1 MDKSEVRNLKSET
14 NPKPEYV
21 GANTVLA
28 KQSSSSFGF
37 GCKQWCSLLVAAIG
51 ILASARAQPFIH
63 PGALHTL
70 ADLDRMKTNVLA
82 GNHPWIDDWNL
93 LITDSQAQTNYG
105 THVQANMGSSR
116 QNADLD
122 AHAAYLNAL
131 RWYIS
136 GNANYANKATNI
148 LNSWAA
154 AVNVVPSGTDIPGLI
169 GIPIAHFAEAA
180 ELLRA
185 YSGWKAAD
193 FQAYTNMMLTY
204 LYPSSIGFLTNHN
217 GACVSHYFAN
227 WDASNIEALIAMGVL
242 CDNTNIYNQG
252 VNYFI
257 SGAGNGAIS
266 NAIPYLYS
274 GIGQEQ
280 ESGRDQEHAQLG
292 VGELAAAC
300 QTAWNQGLDLFG
312 FSNNRLL
319 TGAEYLAQYTLG
331 HDVPYTSLND
341 CSGDNMFFVSNNGR
355 GRLDDRPIWE
365 LIYNHYAV
373 LQGLNAPNTRRM
385 ANLYRLEGG
394 SVDHFGYGT
403 LTFTLN
409 ATNSPYPPIPLPAVP
424 VGLNAQGGISQV
436 TLNWTPADGDLAQ
449 GYNVLRS
456 TTSGG
461 PYATIASWSANA
473 FPGYTD
479 TSVVNGTIYYYVVSA
494 NNQIG
499 ASGNSAEVSAT
510 PSASGALPAAWT
522 SQDVGVVTNAGS
534 GVYTS
539 SGDNTFVVTGSGTGI
554 GGTSDGGFQY
564 TYVNATNDFTIVAR
578 LTVNNADQ
586 MGLMMRSS
594 LATNAALVQIMMA
607 ANARESTYG
616 VRSPGGNLNHYTSG
630 DQFTELPAWYKLVRS
645 GNTFTAYQSADGV
658 NWVTVQSSNF
668 SMGATYYAGIAIN
681 DGNATF
687 DNVAYTNAA
696 VTGSFAPPAT
706 PANLTATAV
715 ASNQV
720 YLTWSPITNAFGYNV
735 KRSTASGGP
744 YTIVATATA
753 AVSFYDTSAS
763 ANTTYYYVVSA
774 IDGGGE
780 STNSAEANVIM
791 PAPSPPAA
799 PTGLSA
805 TATPSQVLLNWSASI
820 GADTY
825 NIKRS
830 VTSGGPYTSIATGVI
845 AEFADT
851 NVTAGLMYY
860 YVVSAVNSAG
870 ESVNSSQVGVP
881 VPHKLTGSII
891 GTPGSWNNLGNTIS
905 NVFDGNLNTYFD
917 GPDASSDWAGLDFG
931 AGTSNIITQIQ
942 YCPRAGYTSR
952 MVGGVFQGGN
962 DAAFSSPTTLFTVSA
977 TPAQGVM
984 TVQAI
989 GNTNAFRYVRYY
1001 GPANGN
1007 CNVAEVEFD
1016 GLAAIPSPPAAPA
1029 SLSAVAGDGQVLL
1042 NWTASSGAAGYNV
1055 KRSVTDGTGYVTVG
1069 SSASTNFTDST
1080 VSNGTEYYFV
1090 TTATNA
1096 GGESADSVQVAV
1108 RPVSFGAP
1116 QVSFSA
1122 NGNQLQLTWPLDHV
1136 GWVLQAQTDSLGTN
1150 WITVSGSTA
1159 TDLWV
1164 APIDPT
1170 AGSVFYRLVY
1180 P

>member
-1 MDKSEVRNLKSET
+1 ML
-14 NPKPEYV
+14 
-21 GANTVLA
+21 VLIA
-28 KQSSSSFGF
+28 GLFVSVQ
-37 GCKQWCSLLVAAIG
+37 
-51 ILASARAQPFIH
+51 AQPFAH

-131 RWYIS
+131 RWYNS
-136 GNANYANKATNI
+136 GNVNYANKATNI

-227 WDASNIEALIAMGVL
+227 WDACNVEALIAMGVL

-257 SGAGNGAIS
+257 SGAGNGGIS
-266 NAIPYLYS
+266 NAIPYLYP
-274 GIGQEQ
+274 GALGQEQ

-292 VGELAAAC
+292 VGELAAAY

-319 TGAEYLAQYTLG
+319 ASAEYLAQYTLG

-373 LQGLNAPNTRRM
+373 LRGLSAPNTRKM
-385 ANLYRLEGG
+385 VSLYRLEGG
-394 SVDHFGYGT
+394 SADHFGYGT
-403 LTFTLN
+403 LTFTLG
-409 ATNSPYPPIPLPAVP
+409 AANSPYPPIPLPAAP
-424 VGLNAQGGISQV
+424 VGLTAQSGISQV
-436 TLNWTPADGDLAQ
+436 TLNWTPAGGDLAQ

-461 PYATIASWSANA
+461 PYTTIATWSANA
-473 FPGYTD
+473 FAGYTD
-479 TSVVNGTIYYYVVSA
+479 TSVVNGTTYYYVVSA

-499 ASGNSAEVSAT
+499 TGGNSAEVSAT
-510 PSASGALPAAWT
+510 PTASGAPPAAWA
-522 SQDVGVVTNAGS
+522 SQDIGVVNSAGS
-534 GVYTS
+534 AVYAS
-539 SGDNTFVVTGSGTGI
+539 AGDNTFIVTGNGTGI
-554 GGTSDGGFQY
+554 GGTADGGFQY

-607 ANARESTYG
+607 ANARQSTYG
-616 VRSPGGNLNHYTSG
+616 VRTPGGNLNHYNSG

-645 GNTFTAYQSADGV
+645 GNAFSAYQSADGV
-658 NWVTVQSSNF
+658 NWVNVQSSTF
-668 SMGATYYAGIAIN
+668 SMGATYYAGIVIN
-681 DGNATF
+681 SGNATF

-696 VTGSFAPPAT
+696 ITGSFAPPAT
-706 PANLTATAV
+706 PANLNATAV
-715 ASNQV
+715 TSNQV
-720 YLTWSPITNAFGYNV
+720 YLTWSPVTNAVGYNI

-744 YTIVATATA
+744 YANIATATPA
-753 AVSFYDTSAS
+753 ISFYDTSA
-763 ANTTYYYVVSA
+763 AGNTTYYYVVSA
-774 IDGGGE
+774 INGGGE
-780 STNSAEANVIM
+780 STNSIESSASTPV
-791 PAPSPPAA
+791 PSPPAP
-799 PTGLSA
+799 PTGLIA
-805 TATPSQVLLNWSASI
+805 TATPSQVLLEWSASI

-830 VTSGGPYTSIATGVI
+830 TTSGGPYTNIATGVI
-845 AEFADT
+845 ANFVDA
-851 NVTAGLMYY
+851 NVTAGLTYF
-860 YVVSAVNSAG
+860 YVVSAVNSVG
-870 ESVNSSQVGVP
+870 ESANSSQVGVP
-881 VPHKLTGSII
+881 MPHKLTGTII
-891 GTPGSWNNLGNTIS
+891 GTPGSWNNQGNTIA
-905 NVFDGNLNTYFD
+905 NVFDGNLGTFFD
-917 GPDASSDWAGLDFG
+917 GPDASGDWAGLDFG
-931 AGTSNIITQIQ
+931 SGVSNVITQIQ
-942 YCPRAGYTSR
+942 YCPRAGYVSR
-952 MVGGVFQGGN
+952 MVGGIFQGAN
-962 DAAFSSPTTLFTVSA
+962 DASFSVPTTLFTVSV
-977 TPAQGVM
+977 TPVQGVM

-989 GNTNAFRYVRYY
+989 SNTNAFRYVRYY

-1016 GLAAIPSPPAAPA
+1016 GLAAVPAPPAAPA

-1042 NWTASSGAAGYNV
+1042 NWTPSSGASGYYI
-1055 KRSVTDGTGYVTVG
+1055 KRSITNGTGYATVG
-1069 SSASTNFTDST
+1069 GSASTNFTDST
-1080 VSNGTEYYFV
+1080 VANGTLYYFV

-1096 GGESADSVQVAV
+1096 GGESPNSVQVAV
-1108 RPVSFGAP
+1108 RPVSFTPP
-1116 QVSFSA
+1116 QLGLSL
-1122 NGNQLQLTWPLDHV
+1122 NGGQLQFIWPSDHI
-1136 GWVLQAQTDSLGTN
+1136 GWSLQAQTNPPGAGLGTSWVTILDSN
-1150 WITVSGSTA
+1150 STNQMLMPV
-1159 TDLWV
+1159 DL
-1164 APIDPT
+1164 AN
-1170 AGSVFYRLVY
+1170 GSVFFRMIY

>member
-1 MDKSEVRNLKSET
+1 MRLK
-14 NPKPEYV
+14 KLCLFLFV
-21 GANTVLA
+21 FGAVVA
-28 KQSSSSFGF
+28 VHAQSF
-37 GCKQWCSLLVAAIG
+37 V
-51 ILASARAQPFIH
+51 H

-105 THVQANMGSSR
+105 THVQANMGASR

-122 AHAAYLNAL
+122 AHAAYLNAV

-169 GIPIAHFAEAA
+169 GIPIAHFAEAG

-204 LYPSSIGFLTNHN
+204 LYPSCNGFLTNHN

-227 WDASNIEALIAMGVL
+227 WDACNVEALIAMGVL

-257 SGAGNGAIS
+257 GGAGNGAIS
-266 NAIPYLYS
+266 NAVPYLYS
-274 GIGQEQ
+274 GGIGQEQ

-300 QTAWNQGLDLFG
+300 QTAWNQGLDLFS

-319 TGAEYLAQYTLG
+319 ASAEYLAQYTLG
-331 HDVPYTSLND
+331 HEVPYTSLND
-341 CSGDNMFFVSNNGR
+341 CSGDNMFFVSNSGR

-373 LQGLNAPNTRRM
+373 LQGLNAPNTTRM
-385 ANLYRLEGG
+385 VNLYRLEHG
-394 SVDHFGYGT
+394 SADHFGYGT

-424 VGLNAQGGISQV
+424 VGLTAQGGISQV
-436 TLNWTPADGDLAQ
+436 TLNWAPAAEDLAQ
-449 GYNVLRS
+449 DYNVLRS

-461 PYATIASWSANA
+461 PYATIATWSANA

-479 TSVVNGTIYYYVVSA
+479 TSVVNGTTYYYVVSA
-494 NNQIG
+494 DNQIG
-499 ASGNSAEVSAT
+499 ATGNSAEVSAT
-510 PSASGALPAAWT
+510 PMASSSPPAAWT
-522 SQDVGVVTNAGS
+522 SQDVGVVTSAGN
-534 GVYTS
+534 GVYAS
-539 SGDNTFVVTGSGTGI
+539 ANDNTFIVTGNGTGI
-554 GGTSDGGFQY
+554 GGTADGGFQY
-564 TYVNATNDFTIVAR
+564 AYVNATNDFTIVAR

-616 VRSPGGNLNHYTSG
+616 VRTPGGNLNHYTSG
-630 DQFTELPAWYKLVRS
+630 DQFTVLPAWYKLVRS
-645 GNTFTAYQSADGV
+645 GNAFTAYQSADGV
-658 NWVTVQSSNF
+658 NWVNVQSSFF

-681 DGNATF
+681 SGNATF

-696 VTGSFAPPAT
+696 VIGSFAPPAA
-706 PANLTATAV
+706 PATLTGTAV

-720 YLTWSPITNAFGYNV
+720 CLTWSPVMNAAGYNV
-735 KRSTASGGP
+735 KRSTTSGGP
-744 YTIVATATA
+744 YTNLATATPA
-753 AVSFYDTSAS
+753 TGFCDAS
-763 ANTTYYYVVSA
+763 AVGNTTYYYVVSA
-774 IDGGGE
+774 INGGGE
-780 STNSAEANVIM
+780 STNSIESSALT
-791 PAPSPPAA
+791 PPPSPSAP
-799 PTGLSA
+799 PTGLTA
-805 TATPSQVLLNWSASI
+805 AATPSQVLLSWSASI

-830 VTSGGPYTSIATGVI
+830 TTSGGPYTNIATGVI
-845 AEFADT
+845 ANFVDT
-851 NVTAGLMYY
+851 NVSSGLTYF

-870 ESVNSSQVGVP
+870 ESSNSSQVSVP
-881 VPHKLTGSII
+881 LPHKLTGTII

-905 NVFDGNLNTYFD
+905 NVFDGNLGTYFD
-917 GPDASSDWAGLDFG
+917 GPDASGDWAGLDFG
-931 AGTSNIITQIQ
+931 PGVSNVITQIQ
-942 YCPRAGYTSR
+942 YCPRASFASR
-952 MVGGVFQGGN
+952 MVGGVFQGAN
-962 DAAFSSPTTLFTVSA
+962 EPAFSAPTTLFTVSA

-989 GNTNAFRYVRYY
+989 SNTNAFRYVRYY

-1016 GLAAIPSPPAAPA
+1016 GLAAISAPPAAPA
-1029 SLSAVAGDGQVLL
+1029 SLSAVAGDGQVFL
-1042 NWTASSGAAGYNV
+1042 NWNAVVGATAYNIM
-1055 KRSVTDGTGYVTVG
+1055 RSTTNGGPYAFIG
-1069 SSASTNFTDST
+1069 SSTGTNYTDSILSDGVT
-1080 VSNGTEYYFV
+1080 YYYV
-1090 TTATNA
+1090 IIAINA
-1096 GGESADSVQVAV
+1096 VGQSADSTQVSAV
-1108 RPVSFGAP
+1108 PVSLIPP
-1116 QVSFSA
+1116 QISFSA
-1122 NGNQLQLTWPLDHV
+1122 NGNQLQLSWPTDHV
-1136 GWVLQAQTDSLGTN
+1136 GWALQVQTNSLGTN
-1150 WITVSGSTA
+1150 WTTLFGSTA

-1164 APIDPT
+1164 APIDPM
-1170 AGSVFYRLVY
+1170 AGTVFYRLVY